1 VTTPRRRLVRPKPA
15 AVPDEAARQRRLKQL
30 QQRLQTEQVTLAR
43 WMRRLKR
50 AFHAVES
57 GQRKIARMQGQLA
70 RLEEGPQNASAP
82 ETGGKRPQRRPAP

>member
-1 VTTPRRRLVRPKPA
+1 
-15 AVPDEAARQRRLKQL
+15 LKQL

-57 GQRKIARMQGQLA
+57 GQRKIAHGQRQLA
-70 RLEEGPQNASAP
+70 RLEEGLPNASAP
-82 ETGGKRPQRRPAP
+82 ETAGKRSPRRPVP